1 MVHRACIAVACLSL
15 NELLGEINIF
25 FIVELDEWV
34 LKAFFSFM
42 LCGAHNCVVQFS
54 SYSGCRICPAL
65 SLRSSRHLQWCF
77 PNYHSSYENYTPLTP
92 TSGFYYMNHC
102 LAIWLEQLV
111 GPECIL
117 KSARPIKFFHDLA
130 MTGSPSN
137 GSTLVEGVLDL
148 HCWGCWAAPGPA
160 LPEVCVQPCFGFCV
174 RPHERSHKSLLDIF
188 SSLKEAKPKKCSL
201 RAIPSPPPQKKPK
214 RFWLQNL
221 QRRCRSYFFM
231 WH

>member
-117 KSARPIKFFHDLA
+117 KISQANQILSWLGNDRESLKWQH
-130 MTGSPSN
+130 TG
-137 GSTLVEGVLDL
+137 G
-148 HCWGCWAAPGPA
+148 GCPGPP
-160 LPEVCVQPCFGFCV
+160 LLRLLGCPRPCPPWG
-174 RPHERSHKSLLDIF
+174 
-188 SSLKEAKPKKCSL
+188 L
-201 RAIPSPPPQKKPK
+201 RAAMLWILCETSWT
-214 RFWLQNL
+214 F
-221 QRRCRSYFFM
+221 S
-231 WH
+231 